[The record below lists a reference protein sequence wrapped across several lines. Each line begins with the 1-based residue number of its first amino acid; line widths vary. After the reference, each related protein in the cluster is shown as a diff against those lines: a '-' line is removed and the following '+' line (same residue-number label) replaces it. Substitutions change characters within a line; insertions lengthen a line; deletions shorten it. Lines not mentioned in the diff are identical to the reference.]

1 MRSAVRA
8 AVASWPTSL
17 EVLPCVGDGVD
28 RATALGALAGDQ
40 RPDVDDALALLAGDA
55 RPVVRV
61 GRVGQVLV
69 LLELV
74 DARRHQVLHPQPLLR
89 GLEEVLDRHLLRPCD
104 DVLDHGAGVE
114 VLEVEDF
121 LVAVG
126 VGHLEETVLLGLG
139 VHPLDGALDHR
150 RDGRLAAA
158 AVLVEILFVQRQL
171 GREVLREDVFRG
183 FRVGTLDLDL
193 HVEPTRPQDRGVDH
207 VLAVGRADHDD
218 VLEPLDAID
227 LRQQLRDDRVLDVG
241 GHTRTAGAEDRVHLV
256 EEDDDRRAFTRLLP
270 SALED
275 QTDVSLG
282 LADVLVE
289 QLRALDVEE
298 VGAPLALA
306 RLGDLLGERVGD
318 RLGDQRLAAARR
330 AIEQDALRRLQLVL
344 EEQVLVQE
352 RQLDRVADLLDLVAQ
367 ATDVEVA
374 DVRNLF
380 EDELLDLAL
389 RNPLVGPAGAGVDE
403 HRVAGAQRLVEKRV
417 GQHDH
422 PLLVGVSDDESA
434 VAAFENLLEQDDVA
448 LALELPHL
456 HDVERLVEHDLLATV
471 QRLELDGRRDGHAQ
485 LAPTGE
491 DVDRAVVVREQEVA
505 VAGGRLRESVDLL
518 LERDDLL
525 PRFLQGRH
533 EPLVLVD
540 DAGEVGLR
548 LGDALLELTDL
559 AG

>member
-74 DARRHQVLHPQPLLR
+74 DARGHQVLHPQPLLR
-89 GLEEVLDRHLLRPCD
+89 SLEEVLDRHLLRPGD

-114 VLEVEDF
+114 VLEVEDL

-126 VGHLEETVLLGLG
+126 VGHFEEAVLLGLG
-139 VHPLDGALDHR
+139 VHPRDGALDHR
-150 RDGRLAAA
+150 RHGRLAAA
-158 AVLVEILFVQRQL
+158 AVLTEILFVQRQV
-171 GREVLREDVFRG
+171 GREVLREDVLRG
-183 FRVGTLDLDL
+183 FRVRALDLDL
-193 HVEPTRPQDRGVDH
+193 HVEAAGPQDRRVDH
-207 VLAVGRADHDD
+207 VLAVGRTDHDD
-218 VLEPLDAID
+218 VLEPLDAVD
-227 LRQQLRDDRVLDVG
+227 LTEQLRDDGVLDVAR
-241 GHTRTAGAEDRVHLV
+241 HSRPAGTEDRVHLV
-256 EEDDDRRAFTRLLP
+256 EEDDDGSAFTRLLTG
-270 SALED
+270 ALEH
-275 QTDVSLG
+275 QPDVPLG

-289 QLRALDVEE
+289 QLGAFDVEE

-306 RLGDLLGERVGD
+306 GLGDLLRERVGD
-318 RLGDQRLAAARR
+318 RLGDQRLSAARR
-330 AIEQDALRRLQLVL
+330 AVEQDALRWLELVL

-352 RQLDRVADLLDLVAQ
+352 RQLDGVADLLDLVAK
-367 ATDVEVA
+367 ATDVEIA

-389 RNPLVGPAGAGVDE
+389 RNALVGPAGARVDE

-422 PLLVGVSDDESA
+422 PLLVGVTDDESA
-434 VAAFENLLEQDDVA
+434 IAAFEDLLQQDDVA
-448 LALELPHL
+448 LPLELPHL

-471 QRLELDGRRDGHAQ
+471 QRVELDGRRDGHAQ
-485 LAPTGE
+485 LAPARE

-505 VAGGRLRESVDLL
+505 VAGRRLCEPVDLL

-533 EPLVLVD
+533 EPFVLVH

-548 LGDALLELTDL
+548 LGDALLELANL